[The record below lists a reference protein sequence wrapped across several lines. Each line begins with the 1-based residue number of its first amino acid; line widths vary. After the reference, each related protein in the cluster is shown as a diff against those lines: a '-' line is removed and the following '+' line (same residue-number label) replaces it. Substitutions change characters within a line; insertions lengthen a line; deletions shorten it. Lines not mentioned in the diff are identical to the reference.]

1 MRRKRKELYFSSS
14 KTLRRTRMLR
24 KEKIDAV
31 GVGRDEQTRSSPT
44 TLVLISIAES
54 HGLGEQ
60 LSLGESEEDN
70 MESCNLENTVSTN
83 I

>member
-1 MRRKRKELYFSSS
+1 M
-14 KTLRRTRMLR
+14 
-24 KEKIDAV
+24 
-31 GVGRDEQTRSSPT
+31 GVGRDERTRSSPT

-60 LSLGESEEDN
+60 LSLGESEEEN
-70 MESCNLENTVSTN
+70 MESYNLENTVSTN